1 MQTSDH
7 TTVARKKT
15 YVTVDVH
22 HDTEGVMTPLAIH
35 WTDDR
40 TFEIDEVQDVRQAAS
55 LKVGGAGI
63 RYTIR
68 IGEVTTF
75 LWYENPRWF
84 VEEIVNA
91 G

>member
-1 MQTSDH
+1 
-7 TTVARKKT
+7 
-15 YVTVDVH
+15 
-22 HDTEGVMTPLAIH
+22 MTPLSIE
-35 WTDDR
+35 WTDGR
-40 TFEIDEVQDVRQAAS
+40 TFEIDEVEDVRQAAS

-68 IGEVTTF
+68 IGEITTF
-75 LWYENPRWF
+75 LWYENPCWF